1 MKSKIFLISTEVV
14 IDYEKTDATDL
25 AYTDKGMAEEAYKAI
40 VNDFKTEKKEHWKE
54 STYEKPSFKVYT
66 AYREY
71 DTEGNHMEVVMK
83 EIELV
88 TKS

>member
-1 MKSKIFLISTEVV
+1 MKSKIYLISTEVV
-14 IDYEKTDATDL
+14 IDCEETDATDL

-54 STYEKPSFKVYT
+54 STYENPSFKVYKT
-66 AYREY
+66 YRKY
-71 DTEGNHMEVVMK
+71 DTGDNYMKVVMK